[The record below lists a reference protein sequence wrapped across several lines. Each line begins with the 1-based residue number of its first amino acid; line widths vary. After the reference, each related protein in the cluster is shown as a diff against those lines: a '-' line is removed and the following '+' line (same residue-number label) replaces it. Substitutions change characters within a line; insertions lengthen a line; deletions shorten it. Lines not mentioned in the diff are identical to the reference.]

1 MSTPETEKKRTR
13 RSVEERA
20 AEVDAKIEAVNHSI
34 TELEAKKQ
42 AAIASYDEKIAAAQ
56 ERIQSLESK
65 KAAIL
70 APKPKTKRKPRKTKK
85 QMIQNIM
92 KQAQKAG
99 MKPQEIAERL
109 GLPIE
114 EYQLAIDILHDRGE
128 AAPDILTTGRNI
140 FREYR
145 LCGKHRHVEDASSGA
160 KKRLQALFAQ

>member
-20 AEVDAKIEAVNHSI
+20 AEVEAKIEAVNHAI
-34 TELEAKKQ
+34 AELEAKKQ
-42 AAIASYDEKIAAAQ
+42 VAIASYDEKIAVAQ

-85 QMIQNIM
+85 QMIQDIM

-109 GLPIE
+109 GLSLE
-114 EYQLAIDILHDRGE
+114 G
-128 AAPDILTTGRNI
+128 
-140 FREYR
+140 
-145 LCGKHRHVEDASSGA
+145 
-160 KKRLQALFAQ
+160 